1 MNQNVIKPPYYVELL
16 TRDKNLKA
24 RHRFETLPIRIG
36 RSYDNDLILDDP
48 YVAENHAL
56 IERSEDGSLQIRDL
70 NSENGLVV
78 DGKKQSH
85 ISLDNHVV
93 RLGHTNLRVRH
104 AGSQVA
110 HALLDKAAHRWEGWP
125 PAIAGLILVFFSVL
139 GSTWLNASESFSF
152 ISAMAVI
159 SLILFLILLWCGG
172 WAFATRMIS
181 GGSTRLGRH
190 IFIVGCAII
199 LIDLWSISSITL
211 AYAFSLP
218 FLTRYGSLMEVI
230 IFAGMVFFH
239 LMMINSQRFKSF
251 MHTSIIIAILGIGS
265 ILISNYQRSGI
276 LADSLYMTY
285 LLPPALRM
293 SSDMPIDAFITEA
306 NQLKPEL
313 EEARKKPANA
323 RRGLFGN

>member
-1 MNQNVIKPPYYVELL
+1 MNQDVITPPYFVELL

-24 RHRFETLPIRIG
+24 RYRFDALPIRIG

-48 YVAENHAL
+48 YVAANHAL
-56 IERSEDGSLQIRDL
+56 IERSVDGSLQILDL

-78 DGKKQSH
+78 DGKKQSQ
-85 ISLDNHVV
+85 IILDNHVV

-110 HALLDKAAHRWEGWP
+110 NALLDKAAHRWEGWP

-152 ISAMAVI
+152 ISAIAVI

-181 GGSTRLGRH
+181 GGSTRFGRH

-199 LIDLWSISSITL
+199 LIDLWNISSITL
-211 AYAFSLP
+211 AYAFSLS
-218 FLTRYGSLMEVI
+218 FLTRYGSLLEVV

-251 MHTSIIIAILGIGS
+251 MHTSIIIAVLGISS

-285 LLPPALRM
+285 LLPPALRV
-293 SSDMPIDAFITEA
+293 SSDMPIDTFITEA

-313 EEARKKPANA
+313 EKARKKPANA